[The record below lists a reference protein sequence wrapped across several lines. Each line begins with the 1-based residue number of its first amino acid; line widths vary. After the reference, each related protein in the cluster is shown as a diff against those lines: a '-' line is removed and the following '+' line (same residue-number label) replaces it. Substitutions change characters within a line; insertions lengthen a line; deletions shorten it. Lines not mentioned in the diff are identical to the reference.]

1 MARDTISEMRRRRVK
16 RLKKMCQAHAI
27 FSAMKFKEIQIYAG
41 KTDFLLEK

>member
-1 MARDTISEMRRRRVK
+1 MSFDLFSVYLQFIFGR
-16 RLKKMCQAHAI
+16 CQAHAI